1 MTAAKSS
8 SPKIRVKLFN
18 PDLEEEEKDDKLRS
32 QVIVKLEYSGAYSVK
47 LFCSSNCCIIVKSEC
62 LPLLFGSTLE

>member
-8 SPKIRVKLFN
+8 SPKIRVKLVN
-18 PDLEEEEKDDKLRS
+18 LDLEEEEKDDKLRS

-47 LFCSSNCCIIVKSEC
+47 LFVVVIVA
-62 LPLLFGSTLE
+62 LL